1 MKKLRKFVSLLL
13 AAAMLFVLT
22 GCVGSVSAS
31 LAATASSSA
40 SEEASASSGG
50 DLPADPDAE
59 LTEEASEPE
68 EQPFTLGCYTG
79 VSFNPYYCD
88 NTANQAIISLLF
100 DPLVEL
106 DESFTVQPCL
116 ATSVTCKVSSASEEE
131 DEEDADASDAEGEE
145 DKDGAD
151 TSDTGDGEEGD
162 GEEDGKDDKDEEK
175 KTYATVTTV
184 TVKLRTDVTFKDGT
198 KLDADDVVYSLNQA
212 RSEDSIYYTRL
223 SRVKSVK
230 AEDSST
236 VVVKVNGSNASFDRL
251 LDIPI
256 VKEGTGGEDLP
267 TGTGAYRLR
276 YDGDTPSYLEA
287 NDSWWRAEALPLET
301 IPLYAAEDS
310 DALLYGFG
318 SGAVS
323 LVSTDLTGTSTLSY
337 NGNFQVADYAT
348 TVMLFLGCNTK
359 QGACATQKVRSAIYY
374 ALDRDT
380 LVSKMLSGHGEATSL
395 PISPSAADYDDAL
408 AETLSQDRE
417 KAAELLDGSYTGA
430 ELTLIVNSDSS
441 FKVSIAQEIA
451 DELEG
456 LGMDVTVKALSWS
469 DFKAAVADGDYDL
482 YLGEVQLTADFSLD
496 AFLEADG
503 SQNPLGYADDD
514 LTDLYTAFCKSSG
527 EARQTAAEAL
537 YTELADQAPF
547 IPICFKC
554 YSALYQWNTLTSL
567 TPTQHDLFYQFSGW
581 TFASQTEEQAS

>member
-1 MKKLRKFVSLLL
+1 MMKKLQNFISLLL
-13 AAAMLFVLT
+13 ATAILTALT

-31 LAATASSSA
+31 LAATASSA

-59 LTEEASEPE
+59 LSEEEAEPE
-68 EQPFTLGCYTG
+68 EQPFTLGCYTDF
-79 VSFNPYYCD
+79 SFNPYYCD
-88 NTANQAIISLLF
+88 NTANQAIINLLF

-116 ATSVTCKVSSASEEE
+116 ATSVTCKVSSAEAEE
-131 DEEDADASDAEGEE
+131 DEDGEADADASGTEGEE
-145 DKDGAD
+145 EADGAD
-151 TSDTGDGEEGD
+151 TSDTGDGEEGE
-162 GEEDGKDDKDEEK
+162 GEDEEEEK
-175 KTYATVTTV
+175 KTYSTVTTV
-184 TVKLRTDVTFKDGT
+184 TIKLRTDVTFKDGT
-198 KLDADDVVYSLNQA
+198 KMDADDVVYSLNQA
-212 RSEDSIYYTRL
+212 RSEGSIYYTRL

-236 VVVKVNGSNASFDRL
+236 VVLKVNGSNASFDRL

-256 VKEGTGGEDLP
+256 VKEGTGKNDLP

-287 NDSWWRAEALPLET
+287 NTDWWREETLPLET

-318 SGAVS
+318 SGTVS
-323 LVSTDLTGTSTLSY
+323 LVTTDLTGTTALSY

-359 QGACATQKVRSAIYY
+359 KGACATQKVRSAIYY

-395 PISPSAADYDDAL
+395 PISPSAADYDAAL
-408 AETLSQDRE
+408 AETLSQDGE
-417 KAAELLDGSYTGA
+417 KAAELLDGSYTGT

-451 DELEG
+451 DELEA
-456 LGMDVTVKALSWS
+456 LGMDVTVEALSWS
-469 DFKAAVADGDYDL
+469 DFKAAVTDGNYDL
-482 YLGEVQLTADFSLD
+482 YLGEVQLTADFGLD
-496 AFLEADG
+496 AFLEEDG
-503 SQNPLGYADDD
+503 EQNPRGYTNSD
-514 LTDLYTAFCKSSG
+514 LTDLYAAFCKSSG
-527 EARQTAAEAL
+527 EARQAAAEAL
-537 YTELADQAPF
+537 YIELADQAPF

-567 TPTQHDLFYQFSGW
+567 TPTQHNLFYQFSGW
-581 TFASQTEEQAS
+581 TFASQEETEEQAS

>member
-1 MKKLRKFVSLLL
+1 MMKKLRKFVCLLL
-13 AAAMLFVLT
+13 AAAMLFLLT

-59 LTEEASEPE
+59 LPQEEDEQE
-68 EQPFTLGCYTG
+68 EQPFTLGYYTG
-79 VSFNPYYCD
+79 VSFNPYYCE

-106 DESFTVQPCL
+106 DEGFSVQPCL
-116 ATSVTCKVSSASEEE
+116 ATSVTCKVSSASDEE
-131 DEEDADASDAEGEE
+131 DEEDGNA
-145 DKDGAD
+145 
-151 TSDTGDGEEGD
+151 SDTGDGEENED
-162 GEEDGKDDKDEEK
+162 GEAQEDEEETK
-175 KTYATVTTV
+175 EKTYDTVTTV
-184 TVKLRTDVTFKDGT
+184 TIKLRTDVTFKDGT

-212 RSEDSIYYTRL
+212 RSEGSIYYARL

-236 VVVKVNGSNASFDRL
+236 VVLKVNGSNASFDRL

-256 VKEGTGGEDLP
+256 VKEGTGKDDLP

-287 NDSWWRAEALPLET
+287 NDSWWREETMPLET
-301 IPLYAAEDS
+301 IPLCAAEDS
-310 DALLYGFG
+310 DYLLYGFG
-318 SGAVS
+318 SGTIS
-323 LVSTDLTGTSTLSY
+323 LVTTDLTGTTSLSY
-337 NGNFQVADYAT
+337 HGNFQVADYAT

-359 QGACATQKVRSAIYY
+359 KGACATQKVRSAIYY

-395 PISPSAADYDDAL
+395 PISPSAADYDAAL

-417 KAAELLDGSYTGA
+417 KAADLLDGSYTGGS
-430 ELTLIVNSDSS
+430 LTLIVNSDSS

-456 LGMDVTVKALSWS
+456 LGMDVTVETLSWS
-469 DFKAAVADGDYDL
+469 DFKEAVADGDYDL
-482 YLGEVQLTADFSLD
+482 YLGEVQLTADFGLD

-503 SQNPLGYADDD
+503 DQNPRGYSNSD

-527 EARQTAAEAL
+527 EARQEAAEAL

-567 TPTQHDLFYQFSGW
+567 TPTQHNLFYQFSGW
-581 TFASQTEEQAS
+581 TFASQAEETEEQAS